1 MLKNNIIADFEI
13 DIANSIV
20 DLIHY
25 NLLNQSFRV
34 DTRKL
39 IDKLY
44 SWNIIGKK
52 ISEIL
57 NAI

>member
-1 MLKNNIIADFEI
+1 MVKNTIIADFEI

-34 DTRKL
+34 GL
-39 IDKLY
+39 Q
-44 SWNIIGKK
+44 N
-52 ISEIL
+52 
-57 NAI
+57 

>member
-52 ISEIL
+52 YL
-57 NAI
+57 KY